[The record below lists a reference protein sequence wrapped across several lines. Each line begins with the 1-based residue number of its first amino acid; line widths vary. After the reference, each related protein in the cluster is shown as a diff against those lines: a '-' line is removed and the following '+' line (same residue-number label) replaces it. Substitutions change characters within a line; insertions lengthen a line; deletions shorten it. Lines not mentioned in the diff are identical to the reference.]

1 MIELVALPPFV
12 YATVQDYK
20 MRKVKNGIALAFE
33 VLAFIAA
40 TWRWG
45 IAAALVLWALG
56 KTVAVVMAK
65 FGVIRLVDMLLFTGY
80 VLLVGN
86 LYWIALSIGIVSALV
101 VYGVRKEKRVW
112 PLTPV
117 LFALFIIYYIGYL
130 GVA

>member
-1 MIELVALPPFV
+1 MIEAIALPPFI
-12 YATVQDYK
+12 YATVQDYQT
-20 MRKVKNGIALAFE
+20 RKVKNGIALAFE

-40 TWRWG
+40 VWRWG
-45 IAAALVLWALG
+45 AAVAIVLWALG
-56 KTVAVVMAK
+56 KTVSVIMAR
-65 FGVIRLVDMLLFTGY
+65 FGVIRMVDMLLFTGY

-86 LYWIALSIGIVSALV
+86 LLWIALSMGIVSAFA

-130 GVA
+130 GVG

>member
-40 TWRWG
+40 TMRWG
-45 IAAALVLWALG
+45 AAVALILWALG
-56 KTVAVVMAK
+56 KTVSVVMAR
-65 FGVIRLVDMLLFTGY
+65 FGVIRMVDMLLFTGY

-86 LYWIALSIGIVSALV
+86 LYWIALSIGVVSIFA
-101 VYGVRKEKRVW
+101 VYGVKKEKKVW

-117 LFALFIIYYIGYL
+117 LFALFIIYYIGHL
-130 GVA
+130 GVV